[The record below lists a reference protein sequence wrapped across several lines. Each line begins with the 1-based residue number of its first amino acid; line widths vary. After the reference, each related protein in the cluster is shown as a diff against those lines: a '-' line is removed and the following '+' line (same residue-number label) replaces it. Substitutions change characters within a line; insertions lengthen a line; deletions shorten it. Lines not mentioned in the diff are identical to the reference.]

1 MLCCQPDPRWLR
13 PTLGAVA
20 APTRQDK
27 VPQALSLVY
36 HLVTDLTDSVCQ
48 QHLTDEYAALARG
61 MTAALCR
68 KRPSP
73 LSNGNLN
80 VWACAIVHALGRVNF
95 LFDHAQTPHLTA
107 PELAQLFGV
116 AKSTVS
122 AKASVINRLF
132 RISLFDPRWTLPSRV
147 ADNPLTWLVEIDGF
161 IVDVRTLPL
170 TIQQAAVRQ
179 GAIPYLP

>member
-1 MLCCQPDPRWLR
+1 M
-13 PTLGAVA
+13 A

-27 VPQALSLVY
+27 VPQAFSLIY
-36 HLVTDLTDSVCQ
+36 QLVTDLTDSVCQ
-48 QHLTDEYAALARG
+48 QHLTDEYAELAHG

-73 LSNGNLN
+73 LNHGHLN
-80 VWACAIVHALGRVNF
+80 VWAGAIVHALGSVNF

-107 PELAQLFGV
+107 AELAQLFGV
-116 AKSTVS
+116 AKSSIS

-132 RISLFDPRWTLPSRV
+132 RISLFDPRWTLPSRL

-161 IVDVRTLPL
+161 VVDARALPL
-170 TIQQAAVRQ
+170 TLQHAAVRQ